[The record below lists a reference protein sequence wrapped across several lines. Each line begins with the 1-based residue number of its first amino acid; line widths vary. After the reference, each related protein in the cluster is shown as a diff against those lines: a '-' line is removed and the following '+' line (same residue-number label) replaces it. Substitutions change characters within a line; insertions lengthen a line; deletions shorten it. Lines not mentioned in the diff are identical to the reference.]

1 MVVLLPQDGKTVE
14 DVINGL
20 TQDKWNY
27 TLEHQRQRVIAEIK
41 IPRFSTKSE
50 MKLNDVIAN
59 MGAPSMFKPKEAD
72 FSKMMP
78 LHESGNNLFVSLLKQ
93 KAAVEVLEEGTKM
106 SAVTI
111 ATVDLSSG
119 PITAP
124 QIDFHC
130 NRPFVYFVQEA
141 STGAIFFIGTY
152 RGENK

>member
-1 MVVLLPQDGKTVE
+1 MPL
-14 DVINGL
+14 
-20 TQDKWNY
+20 
-27 TLEHQRQRVIAEIK
+27 
-41 IPRFSTKSE
+41 TKSG
-50 MKLNDVIAN
+50 K
-59 MGAPSMFKPKEAD
+59 
-72 FSKMMP
+72 
-78 LHESGNNLFVSLLKQ
+78 SGNNLFVSLLKQ
-93 KAAVEVLEEGTKM
+93 KAAVEVSEEGTKM

-111 ATVDLSSG
+111 AKMDLSLG